1 MVWNLQDLQAQI
13 DADNIEA
20 PQLLPGINLA
30 SDLEERRK
38 NRRLYKP
45 ELDALKDDEE
55 IDTAKAFKNHAEKAK

>member
-1 MVWNLQDLQAQI
+1 
-13 DADNIEA
+13 
-20 PQLLPGINLA
+20 LPGINLA

-45 ELDALKDDEE
+45 EVDALKYDEE